1 MKIEKVGKLVENWH
15 NKEEYVIHISNL
27 KQALNHGLVL
37 EKKGVKSINLIK
49 KLG

>member
-1 MKIEKVGKLVENWH
+1 MLYKIKEKVKGDKGESA
-15 NKEEYVIHISNL
+15 IRTRNL

-37 EKKGVKSINLIK
+37 ETYLKSLKLIK